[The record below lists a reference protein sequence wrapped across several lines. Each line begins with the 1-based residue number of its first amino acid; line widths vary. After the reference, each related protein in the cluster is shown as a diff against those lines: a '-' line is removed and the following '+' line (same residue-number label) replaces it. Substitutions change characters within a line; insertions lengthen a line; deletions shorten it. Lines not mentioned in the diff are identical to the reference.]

1 MLHYTLQHVLDSC
14 KGVFISLSGS
24 VLYLSHL
31 LDFGAS
37 FADEGATLA
46 GRDDQPQGH
55 WGLTGGRTVAHRVDY
70 ILWGRGGAKAKII
83 RSRHSELQEDVVG
96 KSCLSS
102 A

>member
-1 MLHYTLQHVLDSC
+1 M
-14 KGVFISLSGS
+14 S

-55 WGLTGGRTVAHRVDY
+55 WGLTGGGTVAHRVDY
-70 ILWGRGGAKAKII
+70 ILWGIGGAQRP
-83 RSRHSELQEDVVG
+83 RSSGPDAVSFRRTRSGRSV
-96 KSCLSS
+96 
-102 A
+102 

>member
-1 MLHYTLQHVLDSC
+1 MTDYSQNCFLSLPKCYITLQHVLDSS
-14 KGVFISLSGS
+14 GVCDVFVGIRVS

-55 WGLTGGRTVAHRVDY
+55 WGLTGGGTVAHRVDY
-70 ILWGRGGAKAKII
+70 IL
-83 RSRHSELQEDVVG
+83 
-96 KSCLSS
+96 
-102 A
+102 